1 MREWGVNESKRKTV
15 SFDKELNLHGRMPD
29 VGYAIYKVCI
39 SECRNLRFATA
50 MTDVGAVS
58 TRFPYFHTKI
68 EWKLKTKMDYCL
80 ALNIMLNDIIQWCWW
95 QRGVRYVLWELR
107 DCIIEWYM
115 LCHIYRTRLSSLRSR
130 LVLEFIIPNR
140 WSARCP
146 LAWDRTSVLPSGF
159 ICDHVDLF
167 LSMSF
172 CMQP

>member
-15 SFDKELNLHGRMPD
+15 SFDKEFNLHGRMPD

-130 LVLEFIIPNR
+130 IVLEFIILR
-140 WSARCP
+140 VGM
-146 LAWDRTSVLPSGF
+146 DRAIVALIIISLTCHM
-159 ICDHVDLF
+159 ICSIALILTFPDRR
-167 LSMSF
+167 
-172 CMQP
+172 